1 MRLVER
7 LRRYGHAAVEPAC
20 TVLPRFRDASHQL
33 GTTRMAARREEG
45 VVDQSC
51 RVFGVD
57 NLFVAGS
64 SVFPTAGNANP
75 TFTVLALARRLAGHL
90 ETVMR

>member
-1 MRLVER
+1 
-7 LRRYGHAAVEPAC
+7 
-20 TVLPRFRDASHQL
+20 
-33 GTTRMAARREEG
+33 
-45 VVDQSC
+45 VDRSC
-51 RVFGVD
+51 RVFSVD

-90 ETVMR
+90 EAVMH

>member
-1 MRLVER
+1 VRFVER
-7 LRRYGHAAVEPAC
+7 LRRFGNATVEPAR

-33 GTTRMAARREEG
+33 GTTRMAARPEEG

-51 RVFGVD
+51 RVFSVD

-64 SVFPTAGNANP
+64 SVFPSAGNANP
-75 TFTVLALARRLAGHL
+75 TFTVLALARRLARHL